1 MKKINF
7 KLEVG
12 AELPS
17 FDETNIGLTV
27 KAFKILKVYKGDV
40 ELSEDN
46 LLRVIEGFDK
56 RGFIKLRVN
65 ERILFG
71 TGLSAI
77 VPEGMELQIRSVNGL
92 SLEKGVIIASQIAG
106 IGPNDTDEIGVVLA
120 NTTTFLP
127 RIDKNEIIAQLVP
140 RETIRP
146 EILQISEDLLEE
158 RTDAILESFP
168 PIEK

>member
-1 MKKINF
+1 MKKIDF

-17 FDETNIGLTV
+17 FDDTNIGLVV

-40 ELSEDN
+40 ELSKEN
-46 LLRVIEGFDK
+46 LDRVIEGFEA

-71 TGLSAI
+71 TGLKAI

-106 IGPNDTDEIGVVLA
+106 IGPNNLEEIGVVLA

-127 RIDKNEIIAQLVP
+127 RIDKNEAIAQLVP
-140 RETIRP
+140 RETFRP
-146 EILQISEDLLEE
+146 EIFQISEDLLEE
-158 RTDAILESFP
+158 ETDAILGTFP
-168 PIEK
+168 KIN

>member
-1 MKKINF
+1 MKNIKF
-7 KLEVG
+7 KLEDG

-17 FDETNIGLTV
+17 FDSTNIGLLV

-40 ELSEDN
+40 EHSPEN
-46 LLRVIEGFDK
+46 LKRIQDGFEA

-65 ERILFG
+65 ERIVFG

-77 VPEGMELQIRSVNGL
+77 MPENMELQIRSVNGM
-92 SLEKGVIIASQIAG
+92 SLEKGIMLANKVEG
-106 IGPNDTDEIGVVLA
+106 IGPNNTDEIGIILS

-127 RIDKNEIIAQLVP
+127 KIEKNEAIAQLVP

-146 EILQISEDLLEE
+146 EIVEVEE
-158 RTDAILESFP
+158 NADDILRKIGEVKF
-168 PIEK
+168 

>member
-1 MKKINF
+1 MKKIDF

-17 FDETNIGLTV
+17 FDPINIGLVV

-40 ELSEDN
+40 EISEEN
-46 LLRVIEGFDK
+46 LEKVIDGFEK

-71 TGLSAI
+71 TGLRAD
-77 VPEGMELQIRSVNGL
+77 VPEGMELQIRSVSGL
-92 SLEKGVIIASQIAG
+92 SLEKGIIIASRIEG
-106 IGPNDTDEIGVVLA
+106 IGPNNKGEIGIVLA

-127 RIDKNEIIAQLVP
+127 RIDKGDPIAQLVP
-140 RETIRP
+140 QETIRP
-146 EILQISEDLLEE
+146 EIFQITEDLEE
-158 RTDAILESFP
+158 QDMDNILESFP
-168 PIEK
+168 KI